1 MKAPVQKNIN
11 FTEGAIVP
19 KLLLFA
25 VPIILS
31 ELLQSLYTS
40 VDALVVGR
48 NVGSA
53 ALAAVSVCG
62 PITNLLIGFFNGM
75 SIGNTVMVAKA
86 FGSGDEEQTKKA
98 VRYAFTFSIV
108 LGVVVSAIGILLA
121 PVLLSLTGCNE
132 EIYAEAIVYLRIY
145 LAGLMFT
152 VIYNCGTGIL
162 RAVGDSRSP
171 LYVLALTSVL
181 NIALDLLFVASLGW
195 GTAGVGIATII
206 AQGISVLL
214 VHQMIRRQIQTHAVA
229 LKETW
234 TDGRRQIA
242 ASVSVGFSA
251 GVQNALISFSNIFVW
266 NYINAFPT
274 AVSAGIG
281 TAVKIDRFVILPCKA
296 ITMTTTTYVSQ
307 NLGGGQYKRA
317 RQGIWYGLA
326 LCAAVTAL
334 MAFPL
339 VFFAEPVAGL
349 FSEEKAVIDAA
360 VSMVHFLL
368 PFYSVMVVREVLLG
382 YLRGYGKSRMPM
394 ILTLAA
400 MVAMRQLF
408 LALATARWP
417 GEICVIN
424 ASFPFG
430 WSFAMLF
437 LLIYML
443 LIRKRMWREAE
454 SAPAEK
460 TAA

>member
-1 MKAPVQKNIN
+1 MKGSFQKNIN

-31 ELLQSLYTS
+31 ELLQSLYNS

-48 NVGSA
+48 HVGSA
-53 ALAAVSVCG
+53 ALAAVSVCS

-86 FGSGDEEQTKKA
+86 YGSGDEEQTKKA

-108 LGVVVSAIGILLA
+108 LGVVVSALGILLA
-121 PVLLSLTGCNE
+121 PVLLHLTGCND

-171 LYVLALTSVL
+171 LYVLALTSVI

-195 GTAGVGIATII
+195 GTAGVGVATII

-234 TDGRRQIA
+234 RDGRRQIA

-317 RQGIWYGLA
+317 RNGIWYGLA

-339 VFFAEPVAGL
+339 IFFAEPVAGL
-349 FSEEKAVIDAA
+349 FSEEKDVIDAA
-360 VSMVHFLL
+360 VGMVHFLL

-400 MVAMRQLF
+400 MVGMRQLF

-430 WSFAMLF
+430 WGFAMLF

-454 SAPAEK
+454 NAPREK